1 MKTRLI
7 RIIRIETRE
16 LDPSD
21 EPEEIPIE
29 EFERLPKFEPGLRE
43 REAEMLLRVEGKEK
57 EVDKEMM
64 KKSVDI
70 HVDDNIFKE
79 LINIFKLYEV
89 PFNPIENGVQ
99 VDIREEMIEE
109 T

>member
-1 MKTRLI
+1 MKLI
-7 RIIRIETRE
+7 RIIRIESSE

-21 EPEEIPIE
+21 EPGEIPIE
-29 EFERLPKFEPGLRE
+29 EFETLPEYEPTPRE

-57 EVDKEMM
+57 EVDIEME

-70 HVDDNIFKE
+70 HVDDKIFKE
-79 LINIFKLYEV
+79 MLNIFKLFKV
-89 PFNPIENGVQ
+89 PFKPIENGIQ
-99 VDIREEMIEE
+99 ADIRRKMREE